1 MDISKIFK
9 IAGAGLTAQ
18 NTRLRIIAENIANA
32 DTLGATP
39 GADPYARKVVSFR
52 NVLDR
57 ELGVDKVEVDRISRI
72 SVGFGRRHDP
82 NHPAADKDGFVKT
95 SNVKTIIE
103 MMDLRVAQRSYEANL
118 RVIQIARSMVQQT
131 LQILQR

>member
-9 IAGAGLTAQ
+9 IAGAGLAAQ

-39 GADPYARKVVSFR
+39 GAEPYARKVVSFR
-52 NVLDR
+52 NVLDK
-57 ELGVDKVEVDRISRI
+57 ELGVDVVEVDRISRI
-72 SVGFGRRHDP
+72 RVGFGRRHQP

-95 SNVKTIIE
+95 SNVQTMIE

-118 RVIQIARSMVQQT
+118 QVIRMARSMVQQT
-131 LQILQR
+131 LQILQ